1 VASLDRLAPAGAG
14 HPLVRRYVR
23 LKTDRGHDRGSGLAL
38 QGLWMIQAALSTGTR
53 LEAVFVCPELLR
65 GEGSRDVVEA
75 LVAARTPTLR
85 VAERL
90 LRRMVD
96 RDGPDGL
103 AAIAEPRV
111 VALGGL
117 QPTDPARVLVLDG
130 PELPGNVGSLVRCAD
145 AVGASAVIVT
155 ENRVRLSH
163 PVLIKASMGTVL
175 TMSVTVAEPVEALG
189 WLRRH
194 GFRLV
199 AADVGAPSSYR
210 EARYGPRVAIVLGSE
225 RTGLSGFWREAADQR
240 VAIPMLGRAD
250 SLNVGH
256 AGAVLLY
263 EALHAQHSGQAPPPT
278 TTPRSGRHRK
288 EPSG

>member
-1 VASLDRLAPAGAG
+1 MSSLDRLATAGPG
-14 HPLVRRYVR
+14 HPLVRRYAR
-23 LKTDRGHDRGSGLAL
+23 LRSGRGQGGESGFAL
-38 QGLWMIQAALSTGTR
+38 EGLWMIEAALAAGTR
-53 LEAVFVCPELLR
+53 LDAVFACPELLR
-65 GEGSRDVVEA
+65 GEVSRGV
-75 LVAARTPTLR
+75 VAAVFASGVPTVR
-85 VAERL
+85 VAERV
-90 LRRMVD
+90 LRKMVD

-103 AAIAEPRV
+103 AAIAELHV
-111 VALGGL
+111 VPLRRL
-117 QPTDPARVLVLDG
+117 QPADPARALVLDG

-145 AVGASAVIVT
+145 AVGAVAVIVT
-155 ENRVRLSH
+155 GNRVRLTH
-163 PVLIKASMGTVL
+163 PALVKASMGTVL
-175 TMSVTVAEPVEALG
+175 TMPVTVEQPGEALA

-210 EARYGPRVAIVLGSE
+210 EVRYGRRVAIVLGNE
-225 RTGLSGFWREAADQR
+225 RTGLSGFWREAADHR

-263 EALHAQHSGQAPPPT
+263 EALHAQHPGTTPPPSSLSR
-278 TTPRSGRHRK
+278 PRTNRK